1 MSTFGYLLLRTGRNW
16 IRLQLGRLRRVRY
29 LLALL
34 AGAFYFWLIFFRH
47 VQQAGAETTTMRPE
61 MVAFASLFVAL
72 PIAFWWLVKA
82 DPRALAFSGA
92 ETQLL
97 FPAPLTRRVLIL
109 YKLGRGQLP
118 VLLNVT
124 IFTLIFLREGP
135 ALGAAQ
141 RALGFWILFTT
152 LYLHRLGAALT
163 RLAGESRWARLIRR
177 AAPAVA
183 IGVGLAALAVSLQA
197 ALSRAREARGMEAIV
212 GIFIEALRTG
222 PAGVVL
228 APFRALMAPAF
239 TPEPAAWLGAVGV
252 ALLILLAHLIWV
264 IRADVAF
271 EDAAVAATSRE
282 SDRAAERDSG
292 VPTRRSRWRLPRL
305 PLRPVGRPERAI
317 LWKNSVPLL
326 DGINIGIVASGAV
339 LLLLIAF
346 MIASRLPTEVTP
358 GIVLAITAL
367 VGLGAATLLGPFA
380 IRDDLRSDLP
390 RLELLRTYPL
400 SGASIVRME
409 VLAVAIPIA
418 IFQLALLLLSF
429 FASLGQAAV
438 PIPLGARVAIVL
450 AAALVLPL
458 IALAGVW
465 VQNAVALLFP
475 DWVPIGRTRGGGVES
490 AGQGMLL
497 FGASIIVTLL
507 LLLAPIIAAS
517 AVVLVARGL
526 GAWALVPAAVA
537 AAGVLAFEL
546 RFLLRWL
553 GGVFD
558 RTDPVDAGLAGV
570 GGR

>member
-1 MSTFGYLLLRTGRNW
+1 VSAFGYLLLRTARNW
-16 IRLQLGRLRRVRY
+16 IRVQLGRLRRVRY
-29 LLALL
+29 LLVLL

-47 VQQAGAETTTMRPE
+47 VQQAGTDAGSMRPE

-97 FPAPLTRRVLIL
+97 FPAPLTRRALIL

-118 VLLNVT
+118 VLLNVL
-124 IFTLIFLREGP
+124 IFTLIFLRDGP
-135 ALGAAQ
+135 PVGAAQ

-163 RLAGESRWARLIRR
+163 RLAGESRWGRLIRR
-177 AAPAVA
+177 AAPAVV
-183 IGVGLAALAVSLQA
+183 IGVALAAISVSLQA
-197 ALSRAREARGMEAIV
+197 AVARASAARGIEAIME
-212 GIFIEALRTG
+212 IFIDALRTG

-239 TPEPAAWLGAVGV
+239 TPEPAAWLTAVGV
-252 ALLILLAHLIWV
+252 ALLILLAHLVWV

-271 EDAAVAATSRE
+271 EDAAVAAATRE
-282 SDRAAERDSG
+282 ADRAAERDSG
-292 VPTRRSRWRLPRL
+292 VPRRRSRWRLPRL

-317 LWKNSVPLL
+317 LWKNSVPFL
-326 DGINIGIVASGAV
+326 DGINIGIVVTGAV

-346 MIASRLPTEVTP
+346 LIADRLPTEATP
-358 GIVLAITAL
+358 GIVLAITAV
-367 VGLGAATLLGPFA
+367 VGLAAATVLGPFA

-418 IFQLALLLLSF
+418 IFQITLLLVGF
-429 FASLGQAAV
+429 VASLGQAAV
-438 PIPLGARVAIVL
+438 PISVGARVAIVL
-450 AAALVLPL
+450 AGALVLPL
-458 IALAGVW
+458 VALAGVW

-475 DWVPIGRTRGGGVES
+475 DWVPMGRTRGSGVES

-497 FGASIIVTLL
+497 FGGSIIVTVL
-507 LLLAPIIAAS
+507 LLLAPLLAA
-517 AVVLVARGL
+517 APVALLTRGI
-526 GAWALVPAAVA
+526 GAWSLVPAAAA

-546 RFLLRWL
+546 KFLLRWL
-553 GGVFD
+553 GEVFD
-558 RTDPVDAGLAGV
+558 RTDPVDAGLG
-570 GGR
+570 

>member
-1 MSTFGYLLLRTGRNW
+1 VSTFGYLLLRTARNW
-16 IRLQLGRLRRVRY
+16 ILLQLGRLRRVRY
-29 LLALL
+29 LIGLL

-47 VQQAGAETTTMRPE
+47 VQQAGTETTTMRPE

-72 PIAFWWLVKA
+72 PIAFWWLGKA

-97 FPAPLTRRVLIL
+97 FPAPLTRRALIL

-118 VLLNVT
+118 VLLNVA

-141 RALGFWILFTT
+141 RAVGFWILFTT

-163 RLAGESRWARLIRR
+163 RLAGASRWGRLIRR
-177 AAPAVA
+177 AAPAVV
-183 IGVGLAALAVSLQA
+183 IGAALVAISVSLQA
-197 ALSRAREARGMEAIV
+197 AYSRARAARGLEAIIE
-212 GIFIEALRTG
+212 IFIDTLRTG

-228 APFRALMAPAF
+228 TPFRALMAPAF
-239 TPEPAAWLGAVGV
+239 TPEPAAWLAAVGV
-252 ALLILLAHLIWV
+252 ALLILLAHLVWV

-271 EDAAVAATSRE
+271 EDAAVAAASRE
-282 SDRAAERDSG
+282 AERVAERDTG
-292 VPTRRSRWRLPRL
+292 VPRRRSRWRLPRL

-326 DGINIGIVASGAV
+326 DGINIGIVVSAAV
-339 LLLLIAF
+339 LLLLVAF
-346 MIASRLPTEVTP
+346 MIAARLPTEVTP

-400 SGASIVRME
+400 SGVSIVRME

-418 IFQLALLLLSF
+418 IFQITLLLVSF
-429 FASLGQAAV
+429 FASLGQAAM

-450 AAALVLPL
+450 AGALVLPL
-458 IALAGVW
+458 FALAGVW

-475 DWVPIGRTRGGGVES
+475 DWVPMGRTRGGGVES

-507 LLLAPIIAAS
+507 LLLAPLLAAVPIA
-517 AVVLVARGL
+517 LLARGL
-526 GAWALVPAAVA
+526 GAWSLVPAAA
-537 AAGVLAFEL
+537 AAAAAVLALEMK
-546 RFLLRWL
+546 FLLRWL

-558 RTDPVDAGLAGV
+558 RTDPVDAGLG
-570 GGR
+570 

>member
-1 MSTFGYLLLRTGRNW
+1 VSTFGYLLLRTARNW
-16 IRLQLGRLRRVRY
+16 IRLQLSRLRRVRY
-29 LLALL
+29 LLAVL

-47 VQQAGAETTTMRPE
+47 VQSAGAEATTMRPE

-72 PIAFWWLVKA
+72 PAAFWWLVKA

-97 FPAPLTRRVLIL
+97 FPAPLTRRTLIL

-118 VLLNVT
+118 VLLNVV
-124 IFTLIFLREGP
+124 IFTLIFLRDGP
-135 ALGAAQ
+135 PVGAAQ
-141 RALGFWILFTT
+141 RAIGFWILFTT

-163 RLAGESRWARLIRR
+163 RLAGESRWERILRR
-177 AAPAVA
+177 AAPAVV
-183 IGVGLAALAVSLQA
+183 IGVGLAAIAVSLQA
-197 ALSRAREARGMEAIV
+197 AVTQARAARGMEAMLE
-212 GIFIEALRTG
+212 IFIEALRTG

-239 TPEPAAWLGAVGV
+239 TPDPAAWLAAVGV
-252 ALLILLAHLIWV
+252 ALLILLAHLVWV

-271 EDAAVAATSRE
+271 EDAAVAAASRE
-282 SDRAAERDSG
+282 AERAAERDSG

-326 DGINIGIVASGAV
+326 DGINIGIVVSGAV

-346 MIASRLPTEVTP
+346 MIAARLPTEVTP

-409 VLAVAIPIA
+409 VFAVAIPIA
-418 IFQLALLLLSF
+418 IFQLTLLLVGF
-429 FASLGQAAV
+429 FASLGQAAI
-438 PIPLGARVAIVL
+438 PIPLGARVAIVI
-450 AAALVLPL
+450 AGALVLPL

-475 DWVPIGRTRGGGVES
+475 DWVPMGRTRGGGVES

-497 FGASIIVTLL
+497 FGASIIVSLL
-507 LLLAPIIAAS
+507 LLLLPLIAA
-517 AVVLVARGL
+517 APVALLARSL
-526 GAWALVPAAVA
+526 GAWSLVPAAMA
-537 AAGVLAFEL
+537 AAAVLTVEL
-546 RFLLRWL
+546 RFLLKWL
-553 GGVFD
+553 GDVFE
-558 RTDPVDAGLAGV
+558 RTDPVDAGLG
-570 GGR
+570 